1 MTISL
6 RKGSKKIFLIFLL
19 VKPAPKPIKPST
31 SSEFSTAPPT
41 SYITPELVQTEVPF
55 TPVSS
60 IPVVY
65 PSVLRPAVAN
75 EKEKY
80 DNINH
85 DVNSGLIIA
94 ISALSV
100 CAFLAI
106 AVMLVLLVRKIQKRS
121 AGTQGGV
128 DRNDPERIAL
138 NQIPIHEGQEQIQP
152 ENEEHRFHERND
164 AEQRFIEPNNAL
176 EERLHEPY
184 DGEEC
189 FQANDAEEPI
199 ATQETQ
205 PAVQATLSGLRIGG

>member
-1 MTISL
+1 M
-6 RKGSKKIFLIFLL
+6 
-19 VKPAPKPIKPST
+19 
-31 SSEFSTAPPT
+31 
-41 SYITPELVQTEVPF
+41 
-55 TPVSS
+55 
-60 IPVVY
+60 Y
-65 PSVLRPAVAN
+65 PSVARPAVAN

-106 AVMLVLLVRKIQKRS
+106 VFTLVLLVRRRIRTR
-121 AGTQGGV
+121 AEGTQSGV

-138 NQIPIHEGQEQIQP
+138 NQIPINEAGQEQFQP
-152 ENEEHRFHERND
+152 EDEEHRFRERND
-164 AEQRFIEPNNAL
+164 AEQRFNEPNNA
-176 EERLHEPY
+176 EEGLHEPY

-189 FQANDAEEPI
+189 FQANDAEEPV

-205 PAVQATLSGLRIGG
+205 PAVQATLSGVRFGG